1 MLDIGLYKKFR
12 WAQRSRK
19 VKKMALKWG
28 IYGFRRKL
36 IHSDMLFMLQCESVN
51 GLLIALGNGNR
62 GGGGYEKF
70 C

>member
-1 MLDIGLYKKFR
+1 MGSEVSKSKK
-12 WAQRSRK
+12 
-19 VKKMALKWG
+19 KWHWS

-36 IHSDMLFMLQCESVN
+36 IHSGMLFMLQCESVN
-51 GLLIALGNGNR
+51 GLLIALGNGTR